1 MKNIWKN
8 SLIRKLNDRYIKKS
22 DSFIFREFAK
32 KLRKS
37 SVIYK
42 LNTHVSN
49 IFCEANFFYMHIWK
63 QPALRGMSIE
73 FAEYLAKTLREI
85 KSLTFDYK

>member
-1 MKNIWKN
+1 MKNIWRN

-42 LNTHVSN
+42 LNTR
-49 IFCEANFFYMHIWK
+49 FEYF
-63 QPALRGMSIE
+63 LRGQ
-73 FAEYLAKTLREI
+73 FFLHAYLKATRTTRNVDRVRWIPRKNIARNQIFDLR
-85 KSLTFDYK
+85 L